1 MLSNPIHIEMQSDR
15 DNLMVLSAGDA
26 LDNLNNDEKSN
37 SNYDYLVPITS
48 ERIDQINYRNITSSD
63 MDPKINSSTVVIP
76 QEICKVS
83 GKIQLK
89 KVYEKKN
96 PGESPK
102 KKQD

>member
-48 ERIDQINYRNITSSD
+48 ERIDQINYRNIT
-63 MDPKINSSTVVIP
+63 
-76 QEICKVS
+76 
-83 GKIQLK
+83 
-89 KVYEKKN
+89 
-96 PGESPK
+96 
-102 KKQD
+102 